1 MPPLASTLDAMTC
14 FSSAN
19 CGRSRRHVTWRQSWL
34 ECGDDF
40 VEARVAAQRI
50 PLRLAKS
57 GDWNRPTGIQ
67 DAIQ

>member
-19 CGRSRRHVTWRQSWL
+19 CRRPRRHVIWRQSWL

-40 VEARVAAQRI
+40 VEARVAA
-50 PLRLAKS
+50 
-57 GDWNRPTGIQ
+57 
-67 DAIQ
+67 

>member
-14 FSSAN
+14 FSSTN
-19 CGRSRRHVTWRQSWL
+19 CGRSRRHVIWRQPWL

-40 VEARVAAQRI
+40 VEAWVAAQRI
-50 PLRLAKS
+50 PIQLAKS
-57 GDWNRPTGIQ
+57 GDWNRPIGIQ